1 MTDESRGL
9 GGTVGPPWSVDVL
22 ADLHAGVLDEREAA
36 ELWPRVNADAEARA
50 IIEALEATTADL
62 DALGSAPV
70 EPMPAE
76 FAARLDA
83 AIAEEAQ
90 RAFGGPPQQA
100 PPQQAPPPPDLPV
113 APVTDLAAARRKR
126 NKLLGWGTGLVA
138 AAAAAVVAVAVIV
151 PGGQSGSDGNM
162 AQPPTSQPGGE
173 PPLALK
179 KNDLG
184 GALGGPQGV
193 RDFGPLG
200 SEEKLDACLS
210 ANGIDP
216 SLRPVKVRPVTYEG
230 KPGVMVLFTTGKLA
244 QFRLVVLSPTC
255 GPGEPGKLLDELI
268 GAR

>member
-62 DALGSAPV
+62 NALGSAPV

-83 AIAEEAQ
+83 AIASEAQ
-90 RAFGGPPQQA
+90 RTFGGQAQQA
-100 PPQQAPPPPDLPV
+100 PV
-113 APVTDLAAARRKR
+113 APVVDLAARRKR

-138 AAAAAVVAVAVIV
+138 AAAAAVVAVAVLV
-151 PGGQSGSDGNM
+151 PGGQGGSGSDV
-162 AQPPTSQPGGE
+162 AQPPPTSQPGGE

-184 GALGGPQGV
+184 PALGGPQGV
-193 RDFGPLG
+193 RDLGPLG
-200 SEEKLDACLS
+200 SEEKLDACLT

-216 SLRPVKVRPVTYEG
+216 SLRPVKVRPVTFDG

-244 QFRLVVLSPTC
+244 QFRLVILSPTC
-255 GPGEPGKLLDELI
+255 GPNEPGKLLDELI
-268 GAR
+268 GKK

>member
-62 DALGSAPV
+62 NALGSAPV

-83 AIAEEAQ
+83 AIAGEAQ
-90 RAFGGPPQQA
+90 RAFGGQPQQA
-100 PPQQAPPPPDLPV
+100 PADRPV
-113 APVTDLAAARRKR
+113 APVVDLAAARRKR

-151 PGGQSGSDGNM
+151 PGGGSGSDV
-162 AQPPTSQPGGE
+162 AQPPPTSLPGQQPGGE

-184 GALGGPQGV
+184 GALSGPQGV
-193 RDFGPLG
+193 QDFGPLG
-200 SEEKLDACLS
+200 NEEKLDACLA

-216 SLRPVKVRPVTYEG
+216 SLRPVKVRPVTLDG

-255 GPGEPGKLLDELI
+255 GPNEPGKLADELI
-268 GAR
+268 GAK